1 VRGSLPQEL
10 APVYESIPPDYKS
23 IKQACRACERVNSR
37 LVGKSKKWRLV
48 PTSAVTALIGTLL
61 TRRAPDEDWR
71 DNTVQNALRRAENV
85 WHFIQRRPVLVTLA
99 IVIGLASAFLLWLT
113 IENAYLDY
121 WYLPK
126 GKSVDP
132 GLYIYP
138 ELRYTI
144 FDVVLFF
151 WCLVGLI
158 CSASSLRTAKHGCI
172 SKLAQRTFTLYFIL
186 LGVLILGGISMM
198 VARSHGY

>member
-1 VRGSLPQEL
+1 
-10 APVYESIPPDYKS
+10 
-23 IKQACRACERVNSR
+23 
-37 LVGKSKKWRLV
+37 
-48 PTSAVTALIGTLL
+48 
-61 TRRAPDEDWR
+61 
-71 DNTVQNALRRAENV
+71 V

-126 GKSVDP
+126 GKSADP

-151 WCLVGLI
+151 WCVVGLI
-158 CSASSLRTAKHGCI
+158 FSASSLRTAEHGFI
-172 SKLAQRTFTLYFIL
+172 SKLVQRTFTLYFIL